1 MAIELKFTGGTVEEV
16 SKQVLTFAFTI
27 APNLRG
33 MSAPV
38 GVSGQTP
45 AVAETVVEEV
55 TEPAKAAQVKAMLDK
70 AAKADKA
77 KKSAKP
83 EFVPETELP
92 QEAQDAKE
100 TIIDVPVE
108 TVAEVVETFEETVS
122 TEAEPETTAEPA
134 FDMTEDQLRAYMIQ
148 NWLHVVHKGDQG
160 AQSASFKAM
169 LADFNALNL
178 RELCAARP
186 EDMPRLKAAVDA
198 KIAAFNAS
206 AA

>member
-1 MAIELKFTGGTVEEV
+1 MTIELKFTGGTVEEV
-16 SKQVLTFAFTI
+16 SKQLLTFAFTI

-38 GVSGQTP
+38 GVAGQAP
-45 AVAETVVEEV
+45 AVAETVVEDV
-55 TEPAKAAQVKAMLDK
+55 TEPVKMPKSKKAV
-70 AAKADKA
+70 
-77 KKSAKP
+77 
-83 EFVPETELP
+83 
-92 QEAQDAKE
+92 KE
-100 TIIDVPVE
+100 TIIEVPVE
-108 TVAEVVETFEETVS
+108 TVAEVVETSEETVS
-122 TEAEPETTAEPA
+122 TEAKPETTAA

-148 NWLHVVHKGDQG
+148 NWLHVVHKGDQA

-169 LADFNALNL
+169 LSDFNALNL

-198 KIAAFNAS
+198 KIAAFNAG